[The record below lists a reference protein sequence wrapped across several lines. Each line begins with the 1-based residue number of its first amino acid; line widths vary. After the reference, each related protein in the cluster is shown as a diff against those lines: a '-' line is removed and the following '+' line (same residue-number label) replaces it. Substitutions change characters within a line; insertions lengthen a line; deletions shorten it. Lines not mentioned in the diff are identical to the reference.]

1 MSEVSEDS
9 VGYGKPPKRSRFQK
23 GRSGNPKGRPK
34 GSGIRSSVE
43 KVLARTIPITVD
55 GVRKRVPITEAMV
68 TQLAQR
74 ALAGD
79 AAASRDFLKIAGQA
93 AAARA
98 EDDAKPGGMT
108 VIIKRYGNPKGC
120 NGTLEVL
127 AVVVEVDDQLKV
139 QPWVVEAARAR
150 GLTLSETDEALV
162 EGFTVKAGD
171 EIRER
176 MRGDGGWD

>member
-1 MSEVSEDS
+1 MSEVSEEGG

-43 KVLARTIPITVD
+43 KVLERTITMTID
-55 GVRKRVPITEAMV
+55 GVRRRVPITEAMV
-68 TQLAQR
+68 TQMAQR

-79 AAASRDFLKIAGQA
+79 PGATRDFLKIAGQA

-98 EDDAKPGGMT
+98 EDDAKPVGQT
-108 VIIKRYGNPKGC
+108 VIIKRFGPPKGC
-120 NGTLEVL
+120 DGALEL
-127 AVVVEVDDQLKV
+127 LGVVVDVDDQLKI

-150 GLTLSETDEALV
+150 GLKLSETDEALV
-162 EGFTVKAGD
+162 EKFTVVAGD
-171 EIRER
+171 EVRER
-176 MRGDGGWD
+176 MRGESS